1 MQTRMWDLISPILP
15 NIRGTAAGRRLLA
28 KFQKRNNPD
37 GTNMSG
43 ENTGTTTPNEA
54 VHPVAQGPI
63 SPQAMFGGNSG
74 VGAQGGALSGSAPNY
89 RPNNH
94 RHGGHGG
101 HRSQHSN
108 HSIGGGFNSY
118 SNGSRPNG
126 NWI

>member
-1 MQTRMWDLISPILP
+1 MQTRMWDLIGPILP

-37 GTNMSG
+37 GTNVSG

-54 VHPVAQGPI
+54 VAPAVVQGPI
-63 SPQAMFGGNSG
+63 APPTMQGFNNTVA
-74 VGAQGGALSGSAPNY
+74 GAPLSGSAPHY
-89 RPNNH
+89 RPHNQ
-94 RHGGHGG
+94 RHGG

-108 HSIGGGFNSY
+108 HSMGGGFNSY